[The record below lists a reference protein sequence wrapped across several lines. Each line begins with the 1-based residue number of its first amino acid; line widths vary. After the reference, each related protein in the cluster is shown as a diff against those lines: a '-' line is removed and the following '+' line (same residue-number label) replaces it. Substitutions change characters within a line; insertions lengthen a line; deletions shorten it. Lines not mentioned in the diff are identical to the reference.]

1 MTESEIEAAAQS
13 DPDWEGLLDFDW
25 QSAEVVIPGKKVPI
39 SIRVDVDVLAY
50 FKELGAGYQRRM
62 NAVLRSYML
71 QSQRSEARGL
81 RRAKKTAE

>member
-1 MTESEIEAAAQS
+1 MRRQPNPIPT
-13 DPDWEGLLDFDW
+13 GKDF
-25 QSAEVVIPGKKVPI
+25 STSIGRARRSSFRKKVPI

-62 NAVLRSYML
+62 NAVLRTYML